1 MCIYTNSTINKTSRA
16 GRHSPNGVHIGVKR
30 SANPC
35 YCIKLRRATQAVTR
49 LYDEVLAPSGLRVTQ
64 YSLLRRIQRLNVAS
78 IGALAAETEL
88 DRTTLSRN
96 LKPLLDA
103 GLVEET
109 EDADRRLR
117 PLRISNAGEVA
128 LRRAAPLWQ
137 EAQER
142 VDRLLGREEA
152 ELLCT
157 LLGSLEEAASSAL
170 SSTGTDVS
178 SRSSDR
184 APTE

>member
-1 MCIYTNSTINKTSRA
+1 M
-16 GRHSPNGVHIGVKR
+16 KR

-49 LYDEVLAPSGLRVTQ
+49 LYDEALAPSGLRVTQ
-64 YSLLRRIQRLNVAS
+64 YSLLRRIQRLSVAS
-78 IGALAAETEL
+78 IGTLAAETEL

-103 GLVEET
+103 GLIEEA
-109 EDADRRLR
+109 EGADRRLR
-117 PLRISNAGEVA
+117 PLRISGAGEAA

-142 VDRLLGREEA
+142 VDRLLGSEEA
-152 ELLCT
+152 ELLCK
-157 LLGSLEEAASSAL
+157 LLGSLEEAASCTLAPTGADL
-170 SSTGTDVS
+170 SI
-178 SRSSDR
+178 RSSDR
-184 APTE
+184 TPTE